1 MKTGPGNLLT
11 LIIVDTFFP
20 VGSQMGAGIGSVAS
34 HHHLASGPRF
44 IITVSESDKS
54 DPHLYKVFACRATS
68 LMFAIFSSVPM
79 IPSDNARG

>member
-11 LIIVDTFFP
+11 LIIVDTFSRRQSN
-20 VGSQMGAGIGSVAS
+20 GRGIGSVVS